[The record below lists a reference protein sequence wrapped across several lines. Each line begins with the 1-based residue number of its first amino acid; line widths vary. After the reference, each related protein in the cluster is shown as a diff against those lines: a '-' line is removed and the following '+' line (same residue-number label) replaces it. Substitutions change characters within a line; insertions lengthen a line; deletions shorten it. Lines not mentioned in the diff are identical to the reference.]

1 LKADMT
7 RTLDRRWVIAA
18 VLFAGAACA
27 RKAQDAAPA
36 GGAKPG
42 AVRPE
47 VTREGFRAGLEEYM
61 HRRGDLCVDKP
72 SWPIDVTELDRA
84 QGTRDARQLP
94 VLAGL
99 GVVEGREV
107 AVRSKDAP
115 RGASTRVTRYQLTE
129 LGRRSYIDR
138 RTRKPV
144 DPNDEDAQ
152 PDLCVARLSLADVVS
167 WELRPDDKAPTSAT
181 VSYTY
186 EVAAPA
192 WMRDPEAGRV
202 FPAVARVLA
211 GAREAT
217 LTEGFTLTPAGWVA
231 NELVARTKAMASR
244 AGAQG
249 SDRRP

>member
-1 LKADMT
+1 M
-7 RTLDRRWVIAA
+7 
-18 VLFAGAACA
+18 VLGALLLTGPACA
-27 RKAQDAAPA
+27 KKQLDL
-36 GGAKPG
+36 AKPEAAG
-42 AVRPE
+42 PAAAKPR
-47 VTREGFRAGLEEYM
+47 VTSPDVLREGFRDGLEEYL
-61 HRRGDLCVDKP
+61 HRRGDLCVDRP
-72 SWPIDVTELDRA
+72 GWPIDVTELDRS
-84 QGTRDARQLP
+84 QGSRDARQLP
-94 VLAGL
+94 VLARL

-107 AVRSKDAP
+107 SVRSKDAP
-115 RGASTRVTRYQLTE
+115 RDAPTKVTRYQLTE

-152 PDLCVARLSLADVVS
+152 PDFCVARLSLADVVS
-167 WELRPDDKAPTSAT
+167 WELKPDDKAPTSAT

-186 EVAAPA
+186 DVDASA

-211 GAREAT
+211 GARKAT

-231 NELVARTKAMASR
+231 NELVARTEAVASR